1 MKDILILATSK
12 ILYSDPFSRVV
23 SKEATTAAAS
33 SLGLHRGMVVRSL
46 FVDPRVHKNIAMD
59 DIVYIRKWFYYIWAS
74 FSIITTK
81 C

>member
-1 MKDILILATSK
+1 MKEILILATSK

-46 FVDPRVHKNIAMD
+46 FVIKKNIAMD

>member
-12 ILYSDPFSRVV
+12 MLYSDPFSRVV

-46 FVDPRVHKNIAMD
+46 FVIKKNIAMD